1 MNMHKKK
8 FRNTNSCRIYF
19 NSIYFLP
26 LIVVFIFTSCSK
38 KQGSYTL
45 QSPNGKMAI
54 VVYTDSTGRLMYHV
68 TDTGKPV
75 IGDAALGVTVDRQNL
90 GEAVIMGDPVYSNAD
105 ERYASIGVHDTAI
118 YHYRE
123 MIVPLIHRQSGTHYQ
138 LEIKAFDNGMAF
150 RYVVPKKGIS
160 NVEGEASSW
169 KIPSGSTV
177 WYQENIFYYEGLYY
191 ETPVSKLGSKKLG
204 PPLTYQTPDSMYVS
218 ITEAAL
224 YNYSGMSLQSDS
236 SGMLH
241 AAFVNDSTGW
251 KIQDTIVTPWR
262 VAIVSPNLNAL
273 VNADIILDL
282 NPPADSTLQYAD
294 WIKPGKAVWSYF
306 IHDNVTT
313 MAIEKTYIDK
323 AALLGFEYNVVD
335 AGWESSWPHCIDSLK
350 ALVNYA
356 ANKKVGIWVWK
367 AYSSLKEGVS
377 RRAFFDTMQRV
388 GVAGIKIDFIDKEGI
403 DQVRFYEAAL
413 KDAAAHHLMI
423 DFHGADKP
431 TGYNRT
437 YPNELTREA
446 IYGQE
451 WTTYNPEGPL
461 HNAILPFTRFLA
473 GPADATPGVFDSKK
487 AYGTSRA
494 HQLALQLIFNSALSC
509 WPSDPDTYLAS
520 AALPLIQSVPT
531 VWDETIVL
539 PPSTIGKIVVFARR
553 KGKDWYI
560 GIIAAGNEKRL
571 MLPLTFLGKG
581 TFKTDIF
588 QDDLINRDHLLHSQT
603 AYTAA
608 DSLLVVMNSSGGY
621 AAMLRS
627 AGNDA
632 TSLTIHPDGGYLF
645 APTQVEM
652 TTNAG
657 NEIRYTTDG
666 KNPSAQSM
674 VYTKPF
680 TVNNPA
686 LIRATAFNKGIPLEA
701 TATAQFLYP
710 PAPALSSPDG
720 LFIDTKTIRI
730 GSEKQQGTVHYTLDG
745 TQPSVS
751 SPVYK
756 DSLVLTKSSVL
767 KAATFFTSGMGSVTT
782 TARYTKEKSSAAV
795 NEPQTSPGLIASL
808 FKGRWIMMPDFKK
821 LSGGQVTVT
830 GIPDLEQVQAPK
842 EYYAIQ
848 FSGFIEVPATAIYS
862 FSVLSDDGS
871 QLFIDDVQVVDN
883 NGCHGDLEKSGEKA
897 LAAGL
902 HKFRLNYFQNG
913 SGQSLKV
920 YMKRPGIEKEL
931 IAASSFFH

>member
-1 MNMHKKK
+1 Y
-8 FRNTNSCRIYF
+8 YF
-19 NSIYFLP
+19 NSIYLLP
-26 LIVVFIFTSCSK
+26 LIVGLIFTSCSK
-38 KQGSYTL
+38 KHGACTL
-45 QSPNGKMAI
+45 LSPDGKMVIA
-54 VVYTDSTGRLMYHV
+54 VYTGSGGRLMYYV
-68 TDTGKPV
+68 NNNGTSV
-75 IGDAALGVTVDRQNL
+75 IGDAALGITVDRQNL
-90 GEAVIMGDPVYSNAD
+90 GEGVTMGDPVYSNAN
-105 ERYASIGVHDTAI
+105 ERYASQDVHDTAI
-118 YHYRE
+118 NHYRE
-123 MIVPLIHRQSGTHYQ
+123 MVIPITHQQSGTHYQ
-138 LEIKAFDNGMAF
+138 VEIKAFDNGMAF

-169 KIPSGSTV
+169 KIPPGSTV

-224 YNYSGMSLQSDS
+224 YNYSGMSLQSGS

-262 VAIVSPNLNAL
+262 VAIVSPTLNGL
-273 VNADIILDL
+273 VNADIVQNL
-282 NPPADSTLQYAD
+282 NPPPGSTLQHAN
-294 WIKPGKAVWSYF
+294 WIKPGRAVWSYF
-306 IHDNVTT
+306 MHGNVTT
-313 MAIEKTYIDK
+313 MNLEKKYIDK
-323 AALLGFEYNVVD
+323 AALLGFEYNMVD
-335 AGWESSWPHCIDSLK
+335 AGWESSWPNCMDSLK

-356 ANKKVGIWVWK
+356 NSKKVGIWVWK
-367 AYSSLKEGVS
+367 AYASLKEDII
-377 RRAFFDTMQRV
+377 RRTFFDTMQRI

-451 WTTYNPEGPL
+451 WTTYNPEGPV

-494 HQLALQLIFNSALSC
+494 HQLALQIIFNSALSC
-509 WPSDPDTYLAS
+509 WPSDPDDYLAS
-520 AALPLIQSVPT
+520 VALPLIQSAPAI
-531 VWDETIVL
+531 WDETIVL
-539 PPSTIGKIVVFARR
+539 PPSSIGKIVVFARR

-560 GIIAAGNEKRL
+560 GIINAGNEKRL
-571 MLPLTFLGKG
+571 TLPLTFLRKG
-581 TFKTDIF
+581 TFTTDIF
-588 QDDLINRDHLLHSQT
+588 QDDLTNSDRLLHSHT
-603 AYTAA
+603 AHTAA
-608 DSLLVVMNSSGGY
+608 DSLLVVMKSSGGY

-627 AGNDA
+627 AGNDT
-632 TSLTIHPDGGYLF
+632 TSLTIHQNGGYLY
-645 APTQVEM
+645 APIQVEI

-666 KNPSAQSM
+666 KDPSVQSI
-674 VYTKPF
+674 VYTNPF
-680 TVNNPA
+680 TVNNPT
-686 LIRATAFNKGIPLEA
+686 LIRATAFNKGTPAEA
-701 TATAQFLYP
+701 TATVQFLYA
-710 PAPALSSPDG
+710 PAPALSSPQG
-720 LFIDTKTIRI
+720 LFIHTKTIRI
-730 GSEKQQGTVHYTLDG
+730 GSEKQEGTVHYTLDG
-745 TQPSVS
+745 IQPTLS
-751 SPVYK
+751 SPLFK
-756 DSLVLTKSSVL
+756 DSLLLTKSVVL
-767 KAATFFTSGMGSVTT
+767 KAATFFTSGMRSVTA
-782 TARYTKEKSSAAV
+782 TARYIKQEPGAAV
-795 NEPQTSPGLIASL
+795 SKPQTSPGLIASL
-808 FKGRWIMMPDFKK
+808 FEGRWKMMPDFTK
-821 LSGGQVTVT
+821 LSGGKTMVA
-830 GIPDLEQVQAPK
+830 GIPDLELLQAPK
-842 EYYAIQ
+842 EYYAVQ
-848 FSGFIEVPATAIYS
+848 FSGFIKVPATAIYS

-871 QLFIDDVQVVDN
+871 QLFIDDGLAVDN

-902 HKFRLNYFQNG
+902 HHFRLNYFQNG

-920 YMKRPGIEKEL
+920 YIKGPGMEKEL
-931 IAASSFFH
+931 ITAASFFH